1 MPEKEASVYFI
12 FEKAYN
18 KGNPIHFTA
27 SPGERA
33 PPLPGP
39 FWVTGSDGG
48 GGRGGGAV
56 VKSTTRSPVPVPALM
71 WYVIQGENLQS
82 ELNGT
87 QDFRLRM

>member
-12 FEKAYN
+12 VEKAYN
-18 KGNPIHFTA
+18 KGNSIHFTA
-27 SPGERA
+27 SPEERA

-39 FWVTGSDGG
+39 FWVTGFDGG
-48 GGRGGGAV
+48 GWGGAV
-56 VKSTTRSPVPVPALM
+56 VKCSTRSPVPVPALM
-71 WYVIQGENLQS
+71 WYVIQDENLQS